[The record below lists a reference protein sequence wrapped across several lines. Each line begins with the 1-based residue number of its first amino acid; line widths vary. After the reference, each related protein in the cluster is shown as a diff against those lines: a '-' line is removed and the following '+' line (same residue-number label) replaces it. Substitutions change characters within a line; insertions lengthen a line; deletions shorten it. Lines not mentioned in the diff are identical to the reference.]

1 MDVSGAGIV
10 YLLAMDAHA
19 GGKLCLADVIF
30 ATVVSSNTVQKILGI
45 FINIKRLATAKIN
58 RSSCLLIGHVS
69 HLHLRIWKQSFFWY

>member
-30 ATVVSSNTVQKILGI
+30 ATVVTSNTVQKILGFTWHI

-58 RSSCLLIGHVS
+58 RSLCLLIGT
-69 HLHLRIWKQSFFWY
+69 RIAP